1 MLQTMRNNAQGM
13 IAKVIVGFIIF
24 VFAIWGVE
32 SIVTLGGGPKPAA
45 TVGGVDISAEEV
57 ARAVQ
62 QQKNELRRQF
72 GEQFDENLFN
82 DQMLRDSA
90 LEQLINQTVAKVQAD
105 DMGLRASTRLIDEMI
120 VATPAFQSDGVFDR
134 EQFVNILRIN
144 GLTPLTYRAQLAESL
159 KVNQARAA
167 FILSSFTTPLDVK
180 LQQALANEQ
189 RTISYYSVN
198 AKDLTASVELTDED
212 VQAAYEASLEN
223 FMTPESVAI
232 RYVEIS
238 RASIEK
244 DQDVTEDDLKL
255 AYEDHVAKLAAAEER
270 SASHILLEIKDD
282 RDEAQTLSL
291 ASELKAR
298 IDAGESFAAI
308 AKEYS
313 DDKGTADVGGDLGIN
328 SRGTFDPAFEDALYT
343 LNEGEVSAPVETE
356 YGVHLIRVDHIN
368 VQEVPSQDAIR
379 DELAAQVRKEKAGFA
394 FAELTQEFSNTA
406 FSAGSINELADAMNL
421 KPQETGLFTMDKGEG
436 VAAEEKVRRE
446 AFTDNMKLDHELSSV
461 IDLDDRA
468 IVFSVSDYQESVAK
482 PLAQVRAQV
491 EARLT
496 REKALAAANEK
507 AQAILAGDE
516 SVEWKTAT
524 GTVAQNMGV
533 ARAVQQRAFTL
544 AEGEADVVGTPEG
557 YSVVKLDNVDRKDWN
572 DMEVTEEA
580 AQASR
585 MQRSREDM
593 ISYQAW
599 SKSVT
604 DIAR

>member
-1 MLQTMRNNAQGM
+1 
-13 IAKVIVGFIIF
+13 
-24 VFAIWGVE
+24 
-32 SIVTLGGGPKPAA
+32 
-45 TVGGVDISAEEV
+45 
-57 ARAVQ
+57 
-62 QQKNELRRQF
+62 
-72 GEQFDENLFN
+72 
-82 DQMLRDSA
+82 
-90 LEQLINQTVAKVQAD
+90 
-105 DMGLRASTRLIDEMI
+105 
-120 VATPAFQSDGVFDR
+120 
-134 EQFVNILRIN
+134 
-144 GLTPLTYRAQLAESL
+144 
-159 KVNQARAA
+159 
-167 FILSSFTTPLDVK
+167 
-180 LQQALANEQ
+180 
-189 RTISYYSVN
+189 
-198 AKDLTASVELTDED
+198 
-212 VQAAYEASLEN
+212 
-223 FMTPESVAI
+223 
-232 RYVEIS
+232 
-238 RASIEK
+238 
-244 DQDVTEDDLKL
+244 
-255 AYEDHVAKLAAAEER
+255 
-270 SASHILLEIKDD
+270 
-282 RDEAQTLSL
+282 
-291 ASELKAR
+291 
-298 IDAGESFAAI
+298 
-308 AKEYS
+308 
-313 DDKGTADVGGDLGIN
+313 
-328 SRGTFDPAFEDALYT
+328 
-343 LNEGEVSAPVETE
+343 
-356 YGVHLIRVDHIN
+356 
-368 VQEVPSQDAIR
+368 
-379 DELAAQVRKEKAGFA
+379 
-394 FAELTQEFSNTA
+394 
-406 FSAGSINELADAMNL
+406 MNL

-482 PLAQVRAQV
+482 PLSQVRAQV

>member
-45 TVGGVDISAEEV
+45 TVGGVDISEEEI

-82 DQMLRDSA
+82 DQMLRASA

-105 DMGLRASTRLIDEMI
+105 DMGLRASARLIDEMI
-120 VATPAFQSDGVFDR
+120 VTTPAFQSDGIFDR
-134 EQFVNILRIN
+134 EQFINILRIN

-167 FILSSFTTPLDVK
+167 FILSSFTTPFDVK

-212 VQAAYEASLEN
+212 IQAAYEANLEN
-223 FMTPESVAI
+223 FMTPERVAI
-232 RYVEIS
+232 RYIEIS

-244 DQDVTEDDLKL
+244 DQDVTDDDLTF
-255 AYEDHVAKLAAAEER
+255 AYEDHVAKLIAAEER
-270 SASHILLEIKDD
+270 SASHILLEIRDD
-282 RDEAQTLSL
+282 RDETKALSL
-291 ASELKAR
+291 ARELKAR

-328 SRGTFDPAFEDALYT
+328 LRGTFDPVFEDVLYA

-356 YGVHLIRVDHIN
+356 YGIHLIRVDHIN
-368 VQEVPSQDAIR
+368 APEIPSQESIR

-394 FAELTQEFSNTA
+394 FAELIQEFSNTA
-406 FSAGSINELADAMNL
+406 FSAGSINELADVMNL
-421 KPQETGLFTMDKGEG
+421 TPQETGLFTMEKGEG

-446 AFTDNMKLDHELSSV
+446 AFADNMKLDHELSSV

-468 IVFSVSDYQESVAK
+468 IVFAVSDYQESLAK
-482 PLAQVRAQV
+482 PLDQVRAQV

-496 REKALAAANEK
+496 REKALAAANKK
-507 AQAILAGDE
+507 ALAILAGDE
-516 SVEWKTAT
+516 SVEWQTAT
-524 GTVAQNMGV
+524 GTVMQNMGV

-557 YSVVKLDNVDRKDWN
+557 YSVVKLDNVDRKDWK